1 MSLDDIPFETGRW
14 NFWCKYF
21 CW

>member
-14 NFWCKYF
+14 NFWCK
-21 CW
+21 